1 MMEERKKNILFNI
14 VKEHIR
20 SKSPVSS
27 KGLVREYKLNVS
39 SATVRNIMVELEEE
53 GYIHQP
59 YTSAGRIPTEKAY
72 RVYLDYLFS
81 PEAKKEWSGGIG
93 GKELDRIKKFLGE
106 ASQDNFKQ
114 AAKLIASTSEN
125 AVFWAFNKNNLYY
138 TGVSNLLQQPEFAKE
153 GLIYDIS
160 AIIDQMDEIIADIFE
175 NIPGKEI
182 SVLVGSE
189 NPFGK
194 FCSTVLTKYRSRNKN
209 LGVFGILGPLR
220 MNYQKNISLVGQVL
234 KSLEGK

>member
-1 MMEERKKNILFNI
+1 MEDRKKNILFNI

-27 KGLVREYKLNVS
+27 KGLVKKYRLKIS
-39 SATVRNIMVELEEE
+39 SATVRNIMGELEEE
-53 GYIHQP
+53 GYIRQP

-72 RVYLDYLFS
+72 KSYLDQIFS
-81 PEAKKEWSGGIG
+81 SKAKRTWGSLKEEDLR
-93 GKELDRIKKFLGE
+93 ELKGSLAKDKQENL
-106 ASQDNFKQ
+106 KQ
-114 AAKLIASTSEN
+114 AAKLIASLSDN

-138 TGVSNLLQQPEFAKE
+138 TGISNLLQQPEFARE

-175 NIPGKEI
+175 NVPQKEI
-182 SVLVGSE
+182 NILVGSE
-189 NPFGK
+189 NPFGR
-194 FCSTVLTKYRSRNKN
+194 FCSTVLTKYRSRNGN

-220 MNYQKNISLVGQVL
+220 MDYQKNIALVGQVL
-234 KSLEGK
+234 KGFEGK